1 MRTMRAFGLRR
12 RIWRVRRSVPRVL
25 AQPLSAVL
33 PTSPAPKRPILLVG
47 CPRSGTSIL
56 LRALLQSPE
65 LRSIQSEGHILWDAY
80 HHPRDHGW
88 DSDALGRD
96 DVLARE
102 REYIYCAIRLFVRGR
117 RFVDKTPENCLRL
130 SYLDE
135 LFPDATFV
143 FLRRRAA
150 DNVNSLIEGWRAR
163 PRFVTYQL
171 PEPLEGLGPLSGP
184 TWSFVLIPG
193 WRELRSAPLEE
204 ICARQYVVCNE
215 AALAAREELGQERW
229 LDLTYEDLAASPVEE
244 LRGLFE
250 RLWLEFTGDVERFA
264 AALPSTPGPTALTP
278 PKREKWREQNPAE
291 IERILP
297 LVAPLERRLG
307 YA

>member
-1 MRTMRAFGLRR
+1 M
-12 RIWRVRRSVPRVL
+12 V

-33 PTSPAPKRPILLVG
+33 PVFAAPKRPILLVG

-56 LRALLQSPE
+56 LRALLQSSE
-65 LRSIQSEGHILWDAY
+65 VRSVQSEGHILWDAY
-80 HHPRDHGW
+80 HHPRDRDW
-88 DSDALGRD
+88 DSDALGRE

-102 REYIYCAIRLFVRGR
+102 RAYIYCAIRLFVRGR
-117 RFVDKTPENCLRL
+117 RFIDKTPENCLRL
-130 SYLDE
+130 SYLDA

-163 PRFVTYQL
+163 PRFVTYRL
-171 PEPLEGLGPLSGP
+171 PQPLEGLGPLSGDI
-184 TWSFVLIPG
+184 WSFVLIPG

-215 AALAAREELGQERW
+215 AALAAREQLAPDRW
-229 LDLTYEDLAASPVEE
+229 LDLAYEDLAASPVEE

-250 RLWLEFTGDVERFA
+250 RLGLEFTSGMERFA
-264 AALPSTPGPTALTP
+264 AELPRTPGPTALTP
-278 PKREKWREQNPAE
+278 PSQEKWREQNPAE
-291 IERILP
+291 VERILP
-297 LVAPLERRLG
+297 TVAPVERRLG

>member
-1 MRTMRAFGLRR
+1 MRAFRLRR
-12 RIWRVRRSVPRVL
+12 RIWRVRRSVPRVA

-33 PTSPAPKRPILLVG
+33 PAFPAPKRPILLVG

-56 LRALLQSPE
+56 LRALLRSPE

-80 HHPRDHGW
+80 HHPRDRNWH
-88 DSDALGRD
+88 SDALGRE

-163 PRFVTYQL
+163 PRFVTYRL
-171 PEPLEGLGPLSGP
+171 PQPLEGLGPLSGP

-193 WRELRSAPLEE
+193 WRELRLAPLEE

-215 AALAAREELGQERW
+215 AALAAREELAPERW
-229 LDLTYEDLAASPVEE
+229 LDLAYEDLAASPVEE

-250 RLWLEFTGDVERFA
+250 RLGLEFTGEVERFA
-264 AALPSTPGPTALTP
+264 AALPTTPGPTALTP

-297 LVAPLERRLG
+297 IVAPLEHRLG
-307 YA
+307 YS

>member
-1 MRTMRAFGLRR
+1 
-12 RIWRVRRSVPRVL
+12 VPRVV

-33 PTSPAPKRPILLVG
+33 PAFEAPKRPILLVG

-56 LRALLQSPE
+56 LRALLQSSE

-80 HHPRDHGW
+80 HHPRDRGW
-88 DSDALGRD
+88 ESDALGQE

-130 SYLDE
+130 SYLAA

-163 PRFVTYQL
+163 PRFVTYRL
-171 PEPLEGLGPLSGP
+171 PEPLEGLGSLSGDI
-184 TWSFVLIPG
+184 WSFVLIPG

-215 AALAAREELGQERW
+215 AALAARDQLAPDRW

-250 RLWLEFTGDVERFA
+250 RLGLEFTSEVERFA
-264 AALPSTPGPTALTP
+264 AELPRSPGPTALTP
-278 PKREKWREQNPAE
+278 PKQEKWREQNPAE
-291 IERILP
+291 VERILP

-307 YA
+307 YT

>member
-1 MRTMRAFGLRR
+1 
-12 RIWRVRRSVPRVL
+12 VRRSVPRLV

-33 PTSPAPKRPILLVG
+33 PAFAAPKRPILLVG

-56 LRALLQSPE
+56 LRALLQSSE

-80 HHPRDHGW
+80 HHPRDRGW
-88 DSDALGRD
+88 DSDALGRE
-96 DVLARE
+96 DVLTRE
-102 REYIYCAIRLFVRGR
+102 REYIYCAIRLFVRER

-130 SYLDE
+130 SYLDA

-163 PRFVTYQL
+163 PRFVTYRL
-171 PEPLEGLGPLSGP
+171 PEPLEGLGPLSGDI
-184 TWSFVLIPG
+184 WSFVLIPG

-204 ICARQYVVCNE
+204 VCARQYVVCNE
-215 AALAAREELGQERW
+215 AALAAREQLAPERW
-229 LDLTYEDLAASPVEE
+229 LDLAYEELAASPVEE

-250 RLWLEFTGDVERFA
+250 RLGLEFTSGVERFA
-264 AALPSTPGPTALTP
+264 AELPRTPGPTALTP
-278 PKREKWREQNPAE
+278 PKEEKWREQNPAE
-291 IERILP
+291 VERILP
-297 LVAPLERRLG
+297 TVAPIERRL
-307 YA
+307 YT

>member
-1 MRTMRAFGLRR
+1 
-12 RIWRVRRSVPRVL
+12 VRRSVPRLV

-33 PTSPAPKRPILLVG
+33 PAFAAPKRPILLVG

-56 LRALLQSPE
+56 LRALLQSSE

-80 HHPRDHGW
+80 HHPRDRGW
-88 DSDALGRD
+88 DSDALGRE
-96 DVLARE
+96 DVLTRE
-102 REYIYCAIRLFVRGR
+102 REYIYCAIRLFVRER

-130 SYLDE
+130 SYLDA

-163 PRFVTYQL
+163 PRFVAYRL
-171 PEPLEGLGPLSGP
+171 PEPLEGLGPLSGDI
-184 TWSFVLIPG
+184 WSFVLIPG

-204 ICARQYVVCNE
+204 VCARQYVVCNE
-215 AALAAREELGQERW
+215 AALAAREQLVPERW
-229 LDLTYEDLAASPVEE
+229 LDLAYEELAASPVEE

-250 RLWLEFTGDVERFA
+250 RLGLEFTSGVERFA
-264 AALPSTPGPTALTP
+264 AELPRTPGPTALTP
-278 PKREKWREQNPAE
+278 PKQEKWREQNPAE
-291 IERILP
+291 VERILP
-297 LVAPLERRLG
+297 AVAPIERRLG
-307 YA
+307 YT